1 MLMPG
6 CSGVDW
12 LWFLGAS
19 RVNVALGN
27 VLLGKRGFSV
37 KQALDRAFAQRK
49 PLNSPMLSCICSCCC
64 LPFI

>member
-19 RVNVALGN
+19 KVNVALDN
-27 VLLGKRGFSV
+27 VLLGKRGVSV
-37 KQALDRAFAQRK
+37 
-49 PLNSPMLSCICSCCC
+49 
-64 LPFI
+64 